1 MPKHSAEP
9 LEDLLINVSN
19 NTISRALWL
28 ISRITPSVC
37 GEVAAR
43 VAHQLINCFT
53 SANGFAAER
62 KLRGIIWSAKL
73 GGTHL
78 QLDRNV
84 QIECPHNMRVGD
96 HVTLYGGSHYVAG
109 RGGSIQ
115 IGDGTHI
122 GRQCVLSGL
131 GGIHVGKGCAIASS
145 VNIYSVTNHYRQEP
159 TAPILDNDT
168 ISAPVV
174 IGDDVWIG
182 AGVTILPG
190 ISVGDHAVIGAGAVV
205 TRDVAPW
212 MIVAGVPA
220 RELKDRRADMV
231 SPHDCVLS
239 QTRSATPRVA

>member
-1 MPKHSAEP
+1 MPKESAAP
-9 LEDLLINVSN
+9 FEDLPINVLD
-19 NTISRALWL
+19 NTISRVLWL
-28 ISRITPSVC
+28 ISRITPCVC

-43 VAHQLINCFT
+43 VAHQLIDWFT

-62 KLRGIIWSAKL
+62 TLRGIFWSAKL

-84 QIECPHNMRVGD
+84 QIECPHNVWVGD

-145 VNIYSVTNHYRQEP
+145 VNIYSVTNQYRQRP

-168 ISAPVV
+168 VTAPVV

-182 AGVTILPG
+182 AGATILPG
-190 ISVGDHAVIGAGAVV
+190 VSVGDHAVIGAGAVV

-220 RELKDRRADMV
+220 RKLKDRRADMV
-231 SPHDCVLS
+231 SPCDRDLS
-239 QTRSATPRVA
+239 QANRATPRVA